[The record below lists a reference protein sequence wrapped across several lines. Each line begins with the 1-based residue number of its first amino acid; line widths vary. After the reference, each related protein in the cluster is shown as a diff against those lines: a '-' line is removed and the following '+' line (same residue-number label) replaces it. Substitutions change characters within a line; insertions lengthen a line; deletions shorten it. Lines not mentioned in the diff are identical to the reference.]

1 MKEPNATR
9 NRFAFGLGTVGRD
22 MLYSL
27 YSMYLTFYL
36 TDVLN
41 LPNSTFIGA
50 SIIMLVMRLYDGF
63 NDPFMGFLVDNTK
76 GRFGKFKPWILGGAI
91 GTVIF
96 TVLFFTDM
104 GLKGTAFL
112 VVFTII
118 YVLWEI
124 CYTANDIAYWS
135 MLPTLTLDQKTRE
148 KIGATA
154 RIFANVGLFAVVV
167 GIVPASKAITA
178 ATGSQKTAY
187 TLMAVFV
194 SVAMMI
200 GTFITIFGVKE
211 QKDVFKEEEKAGL
224 RDLFRALIK
233 NDQLLVTA
241 VSMVLFM
248 IGYMTTTSFGMYF
261 FKYAYKDENMYTL
274 FALILGLTQMAAL
287 LVFPFVSKRFTRRQ
301 MYFGATILVIAGYIV
316 FFFSPMNMIFIGA
329 AGILLFVGEAFIQLL
344 MLVFLMDTIEYGQ
357 WKLGRRN
364 DGITLSVQPL
374 INKIGN
380 AIATFIVSMT
390 IVAAGISDAAR
401 PEDVTDK
408 GLLIMK
414 IAMLILPLFFILAGY
429 IVYRA
434 KFKIDKEM
442 FDKIVK
448 ELKERGDIGD
458 GTTRL
463 TRPGND
469 NKDEDSQK

>member
-1 MKEPNATR
+1 
-9 NRFAFGLGTVGRD
+9 
-22 MLYSL
+22 
-27 YSMYLTFYL
+27 
-36 TDVLN
+36 
-41 LPNSTFIGA
+41 
-50 SIIMLVMRLYDGF
+50 
-63 NDPFMGFLVDNTK
+63 
-76 GRFGKFKPWILGGAI
+76 
-91 GTVIF
+91 
-96 TVLFFTDM
+96 
-104 GLKGTAFL
+104 
-112 VVFTII
+112 
-118 YVLWEI
+118 
-124 CYTANDIAYWS
+124 
-135 MLPTLTLDQKTRE
+135 
-148 KIGATA
+148 
-154 RIFANVGLFAVVV
+154 
-167 GIVPASKAITA
+167 
-178 ATGSQKTAY
+178 
-187 TLMAVFV
+187 
-194 SVAMMI
+194 
-200 GTFITIFGVKE
+200 
-211 QKDVFKEEEKAGL
+211 
-224 RDLFRALIK
+224 
-233 NDQLLVTA
+233 
-241 VSMVLFM
+241 
-248 IGYMTTTSFGMYF
+248 
-261 FKYAYKDENMYTL
+261 MYTL

-390 IVAAGISDAAR
+390 VVAAGISDAAK

-469 NKDEDSQK
+469 NKDEDSKK